1 MKRFV
6 RKKWHEFVYAQRGKN
21 GSVLILFALSAMI
34 LLAVSALAVDF
45 GLAYSQRDKL
55 QRATDAAALAAATL
69 LDASDSERKDRGQR
83 VFEAN
88 YTTAGALLSLDI
100 EGTEPNNRFVNAT
113 VDRSL
118 PTHILP
124 LFGLPNIDLKTQSR
138 SPIPR
143 VLNVEVAMVLDYSDS
158 MITNSK
164 YVRMRDAAL
173 AMIDSVSLNGEN
185 SRASFAVVP
194 FAAMVKANL
203 PMWALRSDATS
214 TECTQDRR
222 APYNAEETAPSVTND
237 TKWGEVTSGHSC
249 SDMGSLGLDVIPLT
263 NNHQWVKD
271 KIAAMEPYK
280 WTHIALGAELGWQM
294 ISPTGVYGGAKAYD
308 TNKTIK
314 VVILLTDGM
323 QTAPG
328 WGTDGTKS
336 VINAEK
342 NLINLC
348 NGMKAKEVKVFTIG
362 YDLSDTHTK
371 DLLKDC
377 ANAGKF
383 YDASDVNSGL
393 MATFTDIG
401 EQVREEMVRLSE

>member
-1 MKRFV
+1 MTRFV
-6 RKKWHEFVYAQRGKN
+6 RKKWHEFVFAQRGKN
-21 GSVLILFALSAMI
+21 GSVLILFALTAMI

-45 GLAYSQRDKL
+45 GLAYSQRGKL

-69 LDASDSERKDRGQR
+69 LDASDSERKDRGKR
-83 VFEAN
+83 VFDAN
-88 YTTAGALLSLDI
+88 YSANGTQLSLDI
-100 EGTEPNNRFVNAT
+100 EGAEPENRFVNASVT
-113 VDRSL
+113 RSL

-185 SRASFAVVP
+185 GRASFAVVP

-222 APYNAEETAPSVTND
+222 APYNAEENAPSVAND
-237 TKWGEVTSGHSC
+237 TKWGEVTSTHSC
-249 SDMGSLGLDVIPLT
+249 SDMGMLGLDVIPLT

-271 KIAAMEPYK
+271 KISAMQPFM

-294 ISPTGVYGGAKAYD
+294 ISPTGVFGGAKPYD
-308 TNKTIK
+308 SNTTIK

-336 VINAEK
+336 VVNAEK

-362 YDLSDTHTK
+362 YDLTDTHTK
-371 DLLKDC
+371 DLLENC

-383 YDASDVNSGL
+383 YDASDVNDSL

-401 EQVREEMVRLSE
+401 EQVRDEMVRLSE